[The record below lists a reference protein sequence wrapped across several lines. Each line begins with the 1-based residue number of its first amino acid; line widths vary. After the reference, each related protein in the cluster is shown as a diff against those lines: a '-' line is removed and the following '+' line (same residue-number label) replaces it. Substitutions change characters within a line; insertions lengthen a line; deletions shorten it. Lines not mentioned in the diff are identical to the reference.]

1 MTESTTAPHGTD
13 RVAHKPRSLW
23 RSVAVPAEHGGWGL
37 TFEAVLLGL
46 LVRPSTGGV
55 AIGVAAFAAF
65 VARTPLKLAVVD
77 RRRHRRLDRSALAE
91 RVAAVELVVLLGAV
105 AVAAV
110 TAQRWWWV
118 PLVGA
123 VPFFAVELWFDVR
136 SRSRRLAP
144 ELSGAVGMGA
154 VASAIALAGGL
165 QPSLAVGLW
174 VVLAARAVASV
185 PFARTQVRRLRG
197 HADHRRLAD
206 VSQVAAVGVVLAGW
220 AVGAVLWSGTA
231 AVGVLAGWNVVAMRL
246 PVHSAKQ
253 VGMLQLVAGV
263 AVVVATAVGV
273 RLA

>member
-1 MTESTTAPHGTD
+1 MADPVTAGGDHRQGP
-13 RVAHKPRSLW
+13 KPRPLW
-23 RSVAVPAEHGGWGL
+23 RSVAVPTEHGGWGL

-77 RRRHRRLDRSALAE
+77 RRRRRRLDRSVLAE
-91 RVAAVELVVLLGAV
+91 RIAGVELAVLVAAVV
-105 AVAAV
+105 VAAL

-118 PLVGA
+118 PLVSA
-123 VPFFAVELWFDVR
+123 VPFFALELSFDVR

-165 QPSLAVGLW
+165 RSSLAVGLW
-174 VVLAARAVASV
+174 VVLAARAVGSV
-185 PFARTQVRRLRG
+185 PFARTQVRRLR
-197 HADHRRLAD
+197 HQVDHRRLAD
-206 VSQVAAVGVVLAGW
+206 AGQMAAVGVVLIGW
-220 AVGAVLWSGTA
+220 ALGWVLWSGAT
-231 AVGVLAGWNVVAMRL
+231 AVGVLAGWNLLALRL
-246 PVHSAKQ
+246 PVRSAKR
-253 VGMLQLVAGV
+253 VGILQLMAGV
-263 AVVVATAVGV
+263 AVVVATAIGV